1 MSLCRSK
8 AECYGLNL
16 NCPSQI
22 HIFRVVIVAVVV
34 VVVIFCGELNVGTS
48 MF

>member
-1 MSLCRSK
+1 MVMSPVGSK
-8 AECYGLNL
+8 VEYYGLNL

-22 HIFRVVIVAVVV
+22 HIFWVVAVVV
-34 VVVIFCGELNVGTS
+34 VVFWGELNVGPN